1 MSKHTELAK
10 NTLII
15 SLGRFSTQL
24 ISLLLLP
31 IYTVYLSPADY
42 GLVDLIIT
50 YIGLLVPAM
59 TIQMEMAGFRFLI
72 DARGDEDQKKKVIS
86 NVLQIV
92 SGILVGFLALYLVF
106 AQFIDI
112 RYSALIVLNI
122 CVTIFSNLFLQ
133 FARGL
138 GDNKRYAIA
147 STVTAITTLAATALF
162 VVRARQGAGGV
173 LAALVLANLASVLYL
188 LWSAKLHRYIRLGQ
202 GSKALKRKLL
212 HYSLP
217 LVPNGLSWW
226 IIGLSDRT
234 IIALALGLAANGI
247 YAVSAKY
254 TLIYASLF
262 AIFSMALTE
271 AASVHINA
279 KDRDSFLSD
288 VNTASLRLFGSL
300 GLLLIALCP
309 VVFHLFIGVHFQA
322 ASNYV
327 PILIVAAF
335 FNAIVGI
342 YSAIY
347 VAKKMTKQVMNTS
360 IAAAVINVALT
371 VALIPFIGIY
381 AAALATAAAYLV
393 MAVFRHHDLKKIV
406 RIRYEKWLLAKIALA
421 YGLVIGLFYLKNDIL
436 NIINIFVAVAISLL
450 FNRSIIGFVKE
461 NIIMIRTGIKAKNK
475 L

>member
-1 MSKHTELAK
+1 MNKKRVLAK

-24 ISLLLLP
+24 ISLFLLP

-50 YIGLLVPAM
+50 YTILLVPAL
-59 TIQMEMAGFRFLI
+59 TIQMEMAAFRFLI
-72 DARGDEDQKKKVIS
+72 DARTDEAQKKKIIS

-92 SGILVGFLALYLVF
+92 SVILLGFLALYLILS
-106 AQFIDI
+106 QFINI
-112 RYSALIVLNI
+112 RFAGLIVLNI
-122 CVTIFSNLFLQ
+122 CVTIFANLFLQ
-133 FARGL
+133 IARGL

-147 STVTAITTLAATALF
+147 STVTGITTLLATALF
-162 VVRARQGAGGV
+162 VVHARDGAGGV
-173 LAALVLANLASVLYL
+173 LAALVLANLACVIYLFWSVKLY
-188 LWSAKLHRYIRLGQ
+188 RYIGLGQ
-202 GSKALKRKLL
+202 SSKTLKKKLR

-226 IIGLSDRT
+226 VISVSDRT
-234 IIALALGLAANGI
+234 IITIMLGLAANGI

-254 TLIYASLF
+254 TMVFASIF

-279 KDRDSFLSD
+279 KDRDSFLSET
-288 VNTASLRLFGSL
+288 NTASLRLFGSL
-300 GLLLIALCP
+300 GLVLIALCP
-309 VVFHLFIGVHFQA
+309 FAFALFIGHNFQS

-327 PILIVAAF
+327 PILVVAAF
-335 FNAIVGI
+335 FNAVVGI

-360 IAAAVINVALT
+360 IAAAVINVVLT
-371 VALIPFIGIY
+371 LAFVPIIGIY
-381 AAALATAAAYLV
+381 AAALATAVAYLA

-406 RIRYEKWLLAKIALA
+406 HIRYEKWLLAKIVLA
-421 YGLVIGLFYLKNDIL
+421 YTVVIGLFYLKNDTF
-436 NIINIFVAVAISLL
+436 NIINIFIAAAISLL
-450 FNRSIIGFVKE
+450 LNRSILGFVKE
-461 NIIMIRTGIKAKNK
+461 NILMLKTGIKAKNK
-475 L
+475 V